1 MNDDK
6 GILKRWDIVYIPE
19 TTRPILGHF
28 DLASIVGALKF
39 HRRRPASRIR
49 IRVGAIRYVLVVS
62 LQGVL
67 ARELI
72 MAAMTLPRRRFVSED
87 ALVPL
92 QVTQSFT
99 HLPAARDPA
108 WEAHCTGTGN

>member
-6 GILKRWDIVYIPE
+6 GILTRWDIVYILE

-28 DLASIVGALKF
+28 DLAGTLKF
-39 HRRRPASRIR
+39 HRRRPAPRIR
-49 IRVGAIRYVLVVS
+49 IRIGAIRHILVVS
-62 LQGVL
+62 LQSVF

-72 MAAMTLPRRRFVSED
+72 MAAMTLPRWRFVSED

-99 HLPAARDPA
+99 DLLAAGDTA